1 MPSINLGKV
10 VGTVDENTPITF
22 EDYTSTTAP
31 EPEEALSK
39 ITSPNTIGNL
49 FKYIKGFLSNV
60 IHKNNITNSVD
71 TNDSTKIPSSVVTY
85 SLNETKVDKTS
96 IGNLQD
102 LSTTEKNSLVNA
114 INEVFQ
120 LGNEKKEALVTN
132 LIAMGVTCSI
142 SESWESLLAKVLDI
156 VTGTDISD
164 TTAIA
169 SHVLETDY
177 FYNAQ
182 CVKTKGTMVDR
193 SCVNGNELDIL
204 SPTYPRQT
212 IHEYTVSAS
221 QYGKWGSNEDKEGL
235 IVPAP
240 SGYFN
245 NFDGGDLSY
254 VYVPV
259 NSLRS
264 ELGITGDKIL
274 AGNTICGV
282 EGTAVI
288 GKQFASGSIYFNQL
302 SELPKEQYFA
312 YFCKDGTSKSAYF
325 CTISLNLNFIPSMV
339 VAKMLSAN
347 GYVYECAVAIPKV
360 FNDKIRC
367 CLTVYGIT
375 IDLDEWSQNMT
386 IPVFYYD
393 GISQYDHIDWIAY
406 A

>member
-39 ITSPNTIGNL
+39 ITSPNTMGNL

-71 TNDSTKIPSSVVTY
+71 TNDSTKIPSSAVTY
-85 SLNETKVDKTS
+85 GLKSKIGDLNQLPTEDKT
-96 IGNLQD
+96 N
-102 LSTTEKNSLVNA
+102 LVNS
-114 INEVFQ
+114 IIEVFQ
-120 LGNEKKEALVTN
+120 LGNENKQKLVTN
-132 LIAMGVTCSI
+132 LIAKGVTCSVD
-142 SESWESLLAKVLDI
+142 ESWESLLAKVLDI

-204 SPTYPRQT
+204 NPSYPRQT
-212 IHEYTVSAS
+212 IHEYTVSS
-221 QYGKWGSNEDKEGL
+221 PQYGTWGNNEDKEGL

-245 NFDGGDLSY
+245 NVDGGDLSY
-254 VYVPV
+254 VYVPA
-259 NSLRS
+259 STLRS
-264 ELGITGDKIL
+264 KLGITADKIL

-282 EGTAVI
+282 EGTASV
-288 GKQFASGSIYFNQL
+288 GKKFASG
-302 SELPKEQYFA
+302 
-312 YFCKDGTSKSAYF
+312 
-325 CTISLNLNFIPSMV
+325 TISVSKLSDLPYQDYGAYIINEQKYTSCSFHYFTLTLDFVPSIIVAGLYSTSITLNKTTCLN
-339 VAKMLSAN
+339 
-347 GYVYECAVAIPKV
+347 
-360 FNDKIRC
+360 
-367 CLTVYGIT
+367 
-375 IDLDEWSQNMT
+375 
-386 IPVFYYD
+386 D
-393 GISQYDHIDWIAY
+393 GENKNTFVSQYGYNVTVNIDKTTDVPIFPHDGSMGTNRIEWVAY
-406 A
+406 E